1 MHSNLGSL
9 GQDEV
14 DQFFIKLNPKDA
26 NAHSN
31 KIREYALTYF
41 NKGNFSSYNMIFNRY
56 IKNMK
61 DLIDSEM
68 HNFLIKYL
76 ISSIIKKNYD
86 VAITDINAIKQN
98 YSKYDMNIY
107 IL

>member
-1 MHSNLGSL
+1 LSGSS

-26 NAHSN
+26 SLHSSR
-31 KIREYALTYF
+31 IREYALAYF
-41 NKGNFSSYNMIFNRY
+41 NKGNFGSYNMIFSRY
-56 IKNMK
+56 IKGMR

-68 HNFLIKYL
+68 HDFLIKYL

-86 VAITDINAIKQN
+86 VAITDINIIKQN
-98 YSKYDMNIY
+98 YTKYDMNIY